1 MKRVSS
7 QLIFCSP
14 YNILRNC
21 VLELDEHGVLTQ
33 VIDLQNQ
40 QSETHQTLFYDGI
53 ISNGIVSLKM
63 ELTDNELNNIKSTF
77 NFFDFSVPIHFD
89 SNSEKPLLV
98 DFGTNDIKIFN
109 QLLRIHYKLFIGMDF
124 FEFLTACCFLPL
136 QILNRAEFIEINHKP
151 NLLIWKRLNLIEKR
165 ITPIT
170 TVENL

>member
-14 YNILRNC
+14 SNILRNC
-21 VLELDEHGVLTQ
+21 VLELDKHGVLTQ

-53 ISNGIVSLKM
+53 ISNEIVSLKM
-63 ELTDNELNNIKSTF
+63 ELTDKELRNLKLNY
-77 NFFDFSVPIHFD
+77 NYFDFSEPISFTLD
-89 SNSEKPLLV
+89 RQKPLLI
-98 DFGTNDIKIFN
+98 DFGKVDTTSIN
-109 QLLRIHYKLFIGMDF
+109 QLLRIHYKLFIGINI

-151 NLLIWKRLNLIEKR
+151 NLLIWKGLNLIEKR